1 MAAKS
6 IYEKGDFPRRKPSC
20 IVSCLEM
27 AEKIFFRSS
36 CLPERYLEEEKMK
49 ISLEYVYKK
58 IIGFLKQNKYEYIVI
73 GGIAAGVLGE
83 PRFTAD
89 VDIDILLNKG
99 QIGEFLNKAKKAGFK
114 FDVKICKNRIKGSGT
129 FQINCGDFHIDFII
143 ASTAF
148 EKEAFR
154 RKQELSLYGIKAFFP
169 TSEDLILLK
178 VIPGRFQDLSDIE
191 KIITRQKEK
200 LDVKYLE
207 NWAGQLSD
215 EAQDARIINEL
226 QKFLGQRS
234 KK

>member
-1 MAAKS
+1 
-6 IYEKGDFPRRKPSC
+6 
-20 IVSCLEM
+20 
-27 AEKIFFRSS
+27 
-36 CLPERYLEEEKMK
+36 MK
-49 ISLEYVYKK
+49 ISLEYIYKK
-58 IIGFLKQNKYEYIVI
+58 VIGFLKQNKYEYIVI
-73 GGIAAGVLGE
+73 GGIAAGILGE

-99 QIGEFLNKAKKAGFK
+99 QIGEFLNKARKAGFK
-114 FDVKICKNRIKGSGT
+114 FDAKTCKKRIKESGT
-129 FQINCGDFHIDFII
+129 LQVNCGDFHIDFII

-148 EKEAFR
+148 EKEAFE

-191 KIITRQKEK
+191 KIIMRQKEK
-200 LDVKYLE
+200 LDLKYLK
-207 NWAGQLSD
+207 NWAEQLSD
-215 EAQDARIINEL
+215 EAQDARIINEV